1 MKFLKRFNE
10 ELDPSTYRSAADK
23 IESGEGRER
32 GESRENRATALNKFA
47 DIRENR
53 TLLYY
58 AFDWDDNILRMPTEI
73 MVQAEIK
80 PTEKGAKRKLTEIG
94 MSTADF
100 AKHRDKIGK
109 KEHFEYNG
117 HIIVGLDYNIAFKNF
132 RDDADS
138 GIFKKDV
145 IRAINIGEDAKGP
158 AWDKFIK
165 CLTNG
170 AFFAIITARG
180 HEPESIREGIE
191 YIIDNVLTKEKSKN
205 ANFTLADE
213 MYNNL
218 LRFHHLFKI
227 SNVDDLP
234 KFLEGVPSENIL
246 IKDYLDLC
254 EPHLVGVSA
263 TTRGGSAANP
273 EVEKVKALTD
283 FISDVNMHVSELNA
297 ITRATSPDKTP
308 YIAKVGFSDDDPGNI
323 KHMKRELT
331 SKDLEKEGLWKDWEF
346 ISKVVIIDT
355 NIEDDIVS
363 TDLTKTTKPF
373 SESKLIK
380 SYKDYGKN

>member
-23 IESGEGRER
+23 IEAGEGRER
-32 GESRENRATALNKFA
+32 DESRYDRAKSLRDYAKT
-47 DIRENR
+47 RENR

-58 AFDWDDNILRMPTEI
+58 AFDWDDNILKMPTEI
-73 MVQAEIK
+73 IVN
-80 PTEKGAKRKLTEIG
+80 TEDGDQIG
-94 MSTADF
+94 MSTSDF
-100 AKHRDKIGK
+100 AIYRSKIGK
-109 KEHFEYNG
+109 ENFEYNG
-117 HIIVGLDYNIAFKNF
+117 HIVVGLDYSIAFKNF
-132 RDDADS
+132 RDDADA

-145 IRAINIGEDAKGP
+145 IRAINIGKDAEGP
-158 AWDKFIK
+158 AWNKFIK

-191 YIIDNVLTKEKSKN
+191 YIIDNVLSDDQKQ
-205 ANFTLADE
+205 E

-218 LRFHHLFKI
+218 LKFAHLFKI
-227 SNVDDLP
+227 ANVDGLP
-234 KFLEGVPSENIL
+234 RFLEGVPSENEL

-263 TTRGGSAANP
+263 TSRGGSAANP

-297 ITRATSPDKTP
+297 IIRATSKDKTP

-331 SKDLEKEGLWKDWEF
+331 SKDLEKEELWNDWEF

>member
-23 IESGEGRER
+23 ILAGEGRER
-32 GESRENRATALNKFA
+32 DGESREYRATALNKFA
-47 DIRENR
+47 NTRENR

-100 AKHRDKIGK
+100 AKHRSKIG

-117 HIIVGLDYNIAFKNF
+117 HTVVGLDYNVAFRNF
-132 RDDADS
+132 RDDADDT
-138 GIFKKDV
+138 IFKTDV
-145 IRAINIGEDAKGP
+145 IRALNLGDRKAP
-158 AWDKFIK
+158 AWNKFIK
-165 CLTNG
+165 CLTEG
-170 AFFAIITARG
+170 SFFAIITARG
-180 HEPESIREGIE
+180 HEPESIRKGIE
-191 YIIDNVLTKEKSKN
+191 YIIDNVLDDDQTQ
-205 ANFTLADE
+205 E

-218 LRFHHLFKI
+218 LKFAHLFEI
-227 SNVDDLP
+227 ADVDSLP
-234 KFLEGVPSENIL
+234 RILNGVASENL
-246 IKDYLDLC
+246 LVKNYLDLC

-263 TTRGGSAANP
+263 TTRGGSPANP
-273 EVEKVKALTD
+273 EEAKVSALTD
-283 FISDVNMHVSELNA
+283 FIDDVNMHVRDLNA
-297 ITRATSPDKTP
+297 ITMASSASDKMP

-323 KHMKRELT
+323 KHMTHAILNH
-331 SKDLEKEGLWKDWEF
+331 EKLWSDWEF

-355 NIEDDIVS
+355 NKEENVV
-363 TDLTKTTKPF
+363 KTSIPTTREPRMV
-373 SESKLIK
+373 EHRNIK
-380 SYKDYGKN
+380 GFGDFYGK

>member
-73 MVQAEIK
+73 MVQ
-80 PTEKGAKRKLTEIG
+80 TEDGNEIG

-100 AKHRDKIGK
+100 AIYRSKIGK
-109 KEHFEYNG
+109 ENFEYNG

-234 KFLEGVPSENIL
+234 KFLEGVPSENVL

-263 TTRGGSAANP
+263 TSRGGSAANP

-323 KHMKRELT
+323 KHMKKELT
-331 SKDLEKEGLWKDWEF
+331 SKDLEKEELWKLWKF

-355 NIEDDIVS
+355 NKEDDIIS
-363 TDLTKTTKPF
+363 TDVTKSTEPF
-373 SESKLIK
+373 SERKLIK

>member
-73 MVQAEIK
+73 MVQ
-80 PTEKGAKRKLTEIG
+80 TEDGNEIG

-100 AKHRDKIGK
+100 AIYRSKIGK
-109 KEHFEYNG
+109 ENFEYNG

-132 RDDADS
+132 RDDVDS

-234 KFLEGVPSENIL
+234 KFLEGVPSENVL

-263 TTRGGSAANP
+263 TSRGGSAANP

-323 KHMKRELT
+323 KHMKKELT
-331 SKDLEKEGLWKDWEF
+331 SKDLEKEELWKLWKF

-355 NIEDDIVS
+355 NKEDDIIS
-363 TDLTKTTKPF
+363 TDVTKSTEPF
-373 SESKLIK
+373 SERKLIK

>member
-23 IESGEGRER
+23 ILAGEGSDYYKS
-32 GESRENRATALNKFA
+32 GKKKNSREDRATALNKFA
-47 DIRENR
+47 NTRENR

-73 MVQAEIK
+73 MVQ
-80 PTEKGAKRKLTEIG
+80 TEDGNEIG

-100 AKHRDKIGK
+100 AIYRDKIGK
-109 KEHFEYNG
+109 KEHFEYINKNKQK
-117 HIIVGLDYNIAFKNF
+117 HIIVGLDYSVAFRNF
-132 RDDADS
+132 KDDVDS
-138 GIFKKDV
+138 GIFRKDV
-145 IRAINIGEDAKGP
+145 ERAIALGDEGKAP
-158 AWDKFIK
+158 AWEKFIK

-180 HEPESIREGIE
+180 HEPESIRKGIE
-191 YIIDNVLTKEKSKN
+191 YIIDNVLDDDQKQ
-205 ANFTLADE
+205 E

-218 LRFHHLFKI
+218 MKFDHLFKI

-234 KFLEGVPSENIL
+234 KFLEGVASENL
-246 IKDYLDLC
+246 LVKKYLDLC
-254 EPHLVGVSA
+254 QPHLVGVSA
-263 TTRGGSAANP
+263 TSRGGSAASP
-273 EVEKVKALTD
+273 EDAKVKALTD

-297 ITRATSPDKTP
+297 ITRATSKDKTP

-323 KHMKRELT
+323 KHMTRELT
-331 SKDLEKEGLWKDWEF
+331 SKDLEKEELWKDWEF
-346 ISKVVIIDT
+346 IRKVVIINT
-355 NIEDDIVS
+355 NNPEDVIE
-363 TDLTKTTKPF
+363 TPLTSRTEPF
-373 SESKLIK
+373 SERKLIK